1 MSCPFLVG
9 IPCAINL
16 VKLITGWPTGRL
28 QSVIKGNKQR
38 DTMKNLSKTILTVV
52 AVGLLSS
59 GLFCQQAQATPI
71 TGDIT
76 FGGVVEFDSHN
87 LSLAKQ
93 VSTWNLAIVTSDSGD
108 FSSIPV
114 LSSVTIAPWIFNPS
128 TPTIPLWSVG
138 GFSFDLMSSTIVTQ
152 TNFFLNVTGV
162 GTLSGPGFDPTPGT
176 WSFTVSNAKGETRDA
191 FGFQSDTASGL
202 VPDGGTTAA
211 LLGLALAG
219 IEVLR
224 RKFKAA

>member
-1 MSCPFLVG
+1 
-9 IPCAINL
+9 
-16 VKLITGWPTGRL
+16 
-28 QSVIKGNKQR
+28 
-38 DTMKNLSKTILTVV
+38 MKNLNKAILTVV

-76 FGGVVEFDSHN
+76 FGGVVTFDSID

-93 VSTWNLAIVTSDSGD
+93 VSTWNFAIVTSDSGD

-114 LSSVTIAPWIFNPS
+114 LSSVTIAPWIFSPS
-128 TPTIPLWSVG
+128 TPTTPLWTVG
-138 GFSFDLMSSTIVTQ
+138 LFSFDLMSSTIVTQ
-152 TNFFLNVTGV
+152 NNSFLNITAV
-162 GTLSGPGFDPTPGT
+162 GTLNGPGFDPTPGT
-176 WSFTVSNAKGETRDA
+176 WSFTVSNADGKTHDT
-191 FGFQSDTASGL
+191 FGFQSDTAAGL

-224 RKFKAA
+224 RKFKTA

>member
-1 MSCPFLVG
+1 MLRYLRFEKFTNG
-9 IPCAINL
+9 MRHARAN
-16 VKLITGWPTGRL
+16 KHN
-28 QSVIKGNKQR
+28 QSN
-38 DTMKNLSKTILTVV
+38 TMKNLSKTILAVV

-76 FGGVVEFDSHN
+76 FGGVVTFDSTN

-93 VSTWNLAIVTSDSGD
+93 VSTWNLSIVTSDSVD
-108 FSSIPV
+108 FGIPI
-114 LSSVTIAPWIFNPS
+114 LTNVTMTAPWIFNPS

-152 TNFFLNVTGV
+152 NNTFLNITAV

-176 WSFTVSNAKGETRDA
+176 WSFTVSNADGKTHDT
-191 FGFQSDTASGL
+191 FGFQSDTAAGL

-211 LLGLALAG
+211 LLGLAFAG

-224 RKFKAA
+224 RKFKVA

>member
-1 MSCPFLVG
+1 MSSYLRFAKFTNG
-9 IPCAINL
+9 MRHARAN
-16 VKLITGWPTGRL
+16 KHN
-28 QSVIKGNKQR
+28 QSN
-38 DTMKNLSKTILTVV
+38 TMKNLSKTILTVV
-52 AVGLLSS
+52 AVGLVSS
-59 GLFCQQAQATPI
+59 SLFCQQAQATPI
-71 TGDIT
+71 TGELT
-76 FGGVVEFDSHN
+76 FGGIVEFDSHN

-138 GFSFDLMSSTIVTQ
+138 GFSFDLTSSTIVTQ

-162 GTLSGPGFDPTPGT
+162 GTLRGPGFDPTPGT
-176 WSFTVSNAKGETRDA
+176 WSFTVSNAKGETHDA
-191 FGFQSDTASGL
+191 FGFQSDTAAGL

-224 RKFKAA
+224 RRFKVA